1 MSMNNEY
8 DIAIVGVRARFPG
21 ARHSHQFRKALAE
34 GVDATPRLSDQ
45 EILESGVPPSW
56 LTNPSYVKAAP
67 ILEEPGHFDAGFF
80 GFSPMEAKTMDP
92 QHRLLLEL
100 AYEAL
105 EHAGHDPDRFP
116 GRIGVFT
123 GSALNTYFTNVGL
136 SSRLAEEY
144 IPTLI
149 GNDKDFLSTRVSYK
163 LNLKGPS
170 ITVQTACSTSM
181 VAVHLARQSLLSEET
196 DMALAGAISV
206 RVPHRAG
213 YFYDGGGV
221 VSPDGHVRAFDA
233 KANGTVFGSGGGI
246 LVLKRVADALS
257 DGDTIHAVIKGSAGN
272 NHGAGKGGLTG
283 PR

>member
-1 MSMNNEY
+1 MKTGY
-8 DIAIVGVRARFPG
+8 DNAVVGLADSFQG
-21 ARHSHQFRKALAE
+21 APTLHELWPNGAE
-34 GVDATPRLSDQ
+34 GFESSPRLSDQ

-56 LTNPSYVKAAP
+56 LTTPSYVKAAP

-100 AYEAL
+100 AHEAL

-123 GSALNTYFTNVGL
+123 GAALNTYFTNVGL

-163 LNLKGPS
+163 LNLK
-170 ITVQTACSTSM
+170 
-181 VAVHLARQSLLSEET
+181 
-196 DMALAGAISV
+196 
-206 RVPHRAG
+206 
-213 YFYDGGGV
+213 
-221 VSPDGHVRAFDA
+221 
-233 KANGTVFGSGGGI
+233 
-246 LVLKRVADALS
+246 
-257 DGDTIHAVIKGSAGN
+257 
-272 NHGAGKGGLTG
+272 
-283 PR
+283 